1 MFFAP
6 VLVRSMEK
14 KTSVQPNLVLG
25 NIFGQS
31 PRPLALRYNEVPLYI
46 TCRIILVPRG
56 REKNDVH
63 VESKKFKFS
72 LLLFLTNASVAGI
85 SKNLREANETGKECD
100 KKLTRKK
107 RSWEGV
113 RKIRSSS
120 PPHFFPIF
128 AHPRRAPSLA
138 RFFARLF
145 DLRLEQERKRL
156 LRRPS

>member
-1 MFFAP
+1 MPTIISSKTVEPRLNDSLLSEFRIKTNDILCA
-6 VLVRSMEK
+6 SNSKIYGIE
-14 KTSVQPNLVLG
+14 TSVQPNLVLG

-72 LLLFLTNASVAGI
+72 LLHFLTNASVAGI

-100 KKLTRKK
+100 KNL
-107 RSWEGV
+107 
-113 RKIRSSS
+113 
-120 PPHFFPIF
+120 P
-128 AHPRRAPSLA
+128 
-138 RFFARLF
+138 
-145 DLRLEQERKRL
+145 ERNEAGREC
-156 LRRPS
+156 